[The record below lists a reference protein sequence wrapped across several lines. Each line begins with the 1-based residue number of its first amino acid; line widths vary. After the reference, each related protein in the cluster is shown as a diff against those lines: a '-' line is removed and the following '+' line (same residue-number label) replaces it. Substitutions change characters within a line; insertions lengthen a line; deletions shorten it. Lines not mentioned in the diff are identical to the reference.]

1 VSENVSDDKLEYTR
15 TLLVAGNVVLLLW
28 TLISTLAV
36 WFYSQVFAWVFLL
49 LAAASIY
56 LLLRRIGCSSCY
68 YCKSC
73 TSGFGRLSGWFF
85 GKRQL
90 KDVNNKTALAFVVF
104 IYFLLGPLSI
114 TLLTV
119 TLGQTFD
126 LLRIVLVSGL
136 AAIIVY
142 SALTW
147 LKPNHPKAQVT

>member
-1 VSENVSDDKLEYTR
+1 MSDEKLEYTR
-15 TLLVAGNVVLLLW
+15 TLLVSGNVALLLW
-28 TLISTLAV
+28 MLISTLAV

-56 LLLRRIGCSSCY
+56 LLLRRIGCSNCY
-68 YCKSC
+68 NCKTC
-73 TSGFGRLSGWFF
+73 TSGFGRISGWFF

-114 TLLTV
+114 TLLFV
-119 TLGQTFD
+119 TIGQTFD
-126 LLRIVLVSGL
+126 LLRIILVSWL
-136 AAIIVY
+136 AAILVY